1 MSLVF
6 KFKPLGY
13 FQTSVVLVEPRSL
26 VRLSCLHLV
35 YGPHEGAI
43 ERTRPWESL
52 VAQIATGPWCLL
64 KVRLCSP
71 LQLVTLLY
79 RCVFRLLPTPSSST
93 SQNPSCTNLF
103 GKLLCTY
110 FYDIFSDTDYVQNP
124 TKKYICLRKL
134 LGVLREGV
142 GWGFGTCSL
151 DKATLWLSENKKTN
165 MRYGFS
171 LSYSILTRDYL
182 HVPFSKSSSLHRK

>member
-26 VRLSCLHLV
+26 VRLSCHYH

-43 ERTRPWESL
+43 ERTRLWESL

-93 SQNPSCTNLF
+93 SQSLHAR
-103 GKLLCTY
+103 
-110 FYDIFSDTDYVQNP
+110 IFPVSFSVHIYILSYSDYVYVQNP
-124 TKKYICLRKL
+124 SKKYICLKKTSWSIAWRRRL
-134 LGVLREGV
+134 
-142 GWGFGTCSL
+142 GFG
-151 DKATLWLSENKKTN
+151 DFV
-165 MRYGFS
+165 R
-171 LSYSILTRDYL
+171 
-182 HVPFSKSSSLHRK
+182 

>member
-1 MSLVF
+1 MF

-71 LQLVTLLY
+71 LQLGITLL
-79 RCVFRLLPTPSSST
+79 
-93 SQNPSCTNLF
+93 
-103 GKLLCTY
+103 
-110 FYDIFSDTDYVQNP
+110 
-124 TKKYICLRKL
+124 
-134 LGVLREGV
+134 V
-142 GWGFGTCSL
+142 GASL
-151 DKATLWLSENKKTN
+151 DYPQLLRLALPKTLHA
-165 MRYGFS
+165 R
-171 LSYSILTRDYL
+171 I
-182 HVPFSKSSSLHRK
+182 SSVS

>member
-26 VRLSCLHLV
+26 VRLSCHYH

-43 ERTRPWESL
+43 ERTRLWESL

-79 RCVFRLLPTPSSST
+79 RCVFRLPPTPSSST

-110 FYDIFSDTDYVQNP
+110 FYDIFSDTDYVQNRSR
-124 TKKYICLRKL
+124 KYICLKISSTIAWRRRL
-134 LGVLREGV
+134 
-142 GWGFGTCSL
+142 GFG
-151 DKATLWLSENKKTN
+151 D
-165 MRYGFS
+165 
-171 LSYSILTRDYL
+171 
-182 HVPFSKSSSLHRK
+182 HVC

>member
-26 VRLSCLHLV
+26 VRLSCHYH

-43 ERTRPWESL
+43 ERTRLWESL

-79 RCVFRLLPTPSSST
+79 RCVVRLPPTPSSST
-93 SQNPSCTNLF
+93 SQSLHARIFPVSCSVHIYIYIHVLIMIMCRILPRN
-103 GKLLCTY
+103 
-110 FYDIFSDTDYVQNP
+110 
-124 TKKYICLRKL
+124 ICLKKTSWIIAWRRRL
-134 LGVLREGV
+134 
-142 GWGFGTCSL
+142 GFG
-151 DKATLWLSENKKTN
+151 
-165 MRYGFS
+165 
-171 LSYSILTRDYL
+171 DYI
-182 HVPFSKSSSLHRK
+182 R

>member
-79 RCVFRLLPTPSSST
+79 RCVFRLPPTPSSST

-110 FYDIFSDTDYVQNP
+110 FYDIFSDTDYVQNRSR
-124 TKKYICLRKL
+124 KYICLKISSTIAWRRRL
-134 LGVLREGV
+134 
-142 GWGFGTCSL
+142 GFG
-151 DKATLWLSENKKTN
+151 D
-165 MRYGFS
+165 
-171 LSYSILTRDYL
+171 
-182 HVPFSKSSSLHRK
+182 HVC

>member
-1 MSLVF
+1 MF

-79 RCVFRLLPTPSSST
+79 RCVFRLPPTPSSST
-93 SQNPSCTNLF
+93 SQTLHARISSVSH
-103 GKLLCTY
+103 CTY
-110 FYDIFSDTDYVQNP
+110 SYEFYSDIDYVQNLP
-124 TKKYICLRKL
+124 RKYICLKKL
-134 LGVLREGV
+134 PWIIAWRRRL
-142 GWGFGTCSL
+142 GFG
-151 DKATLWLSENKKTN
+151 D
-165 MRYGFS
+165 
-171 LSYSILTRDYL
+171 
-182 HVPFSKSSSLHRK
+182 HVR

>member
-1 MSLVF
+1 MF

-79 RCVFRLLPTPSSST
+79 RCVFRLPPTPSSST

-103 GKLLCTY
+103 GEFFCTY
-110 FYDIFSDTDYVQNP
+110 LYEFISDYVYVQN
-124 TKKYICLRKL
+124 L
-134 LGVLREGV
+134 LPRNIQASSMFSWIIAWRRRL
-142 GWGFGTCSL
+142 GFG
-151 DKATLWLSENKKTN
+151 DDDPRRGDRA
-165 MRYGFS
+165 
-171 LSYSILTRDYL
+171 
-182 HVPFSKSSSLHRK
+182 

>member
-1 MSLVF
+1 MVF

-103 GKLLCTY
+103 GK
-110 FYDIFSDTDYVQNP
+110 FSVHISISLHILILEYWS
-124 TKKYICLRKL
+124 I
-134 LGVLREGV
+134 GVLRGGV
-142 GWGFGTCSL
+142 GWGLGMMFARQGDTSQNVKILLPPFHRPSCSGIRDCARCDRHCHSGQRSWGTSP
-151 DKATLWLSENKKTN
+151 T
-165 MRYGFS
+165 G
-171 LSYSILTRDYL
+171 
-182 HVPFSKSSSLHRK
+182 

>member
-1 MSLVF
+1 MF

-79 RCVFRLLPTPSSST
+79 RCVFRLPPTPSSST
-93 SQNPSCTNLF
+93 SQSLHARISSVSY
-103 GKLLCTY
+103 CTY
-110 FYDIFSDTDYVQNP
+110 FYEFNSDMFMFR
-124 TKKYICLRKL
+124 ILRRNIYAWRIL
-134 LGVLREGV
+134 RVLCENV
-142 GWGFGTCSL
+142 GWGLG
-151 DKATLWLSENKKTN
+151 W
-165 MRYGFS
+165 FS
-171 LSYSILTRDYL
+171 LGEETTVTPDQISTSYNI
-182 HVPFSKSSSLHRK
+182 

>member
-1 MSLVF
+1 MTLVF

-93 SQNPSCTNLF
+93 SQSLHARIFPVSF
-103 GKLLCTY
+103 FCTY
-110 FYDIFSDTDYVQNP
+110 IYCLRILISIMCRISS
-124 TKKYICLRKL
+124 KKYMP
-134 LGVLREGV
+134 EETS
-142 GWGFGTCSL
+142 W
-151 DKATLWLSENKKTN
+151 
-165 MRYGFS
+165 
-171 LSYSILTRDYL
+171 SYC
-182 HVPFSKSSSLHRK
+182 VEA